1 MEDLAGKIND
11 LLSSPEGM
19 QQLNSLAS
27 MLGLGGGAAAPN
39 TNAPGQQTNTAN
51 PLQGLDLSSLAGL
64 LGGSGGN
71 IPSAGNSPNNGSGA
85 APLASLLAGLGA
97 NGNADGGG
105 SNPLG
110 ALSGLLGGNGLDGDT
125 IQTIM
130 KLAPLLA
137 TFREE
142 DKNTRLLHALRPHLG
157 EERQKKLD
165 EAVRIL
171 SLLRIV
177 PLLKGQGILPGIL

>member
-39 TNAPGQQTNTAN
+39 ATTPAPQANTGN

-64 LGGSGGN
+64 LGGAGGN
-71 IPSAGNSPNNGSGA
+71 IPSAGDSSNSGSGA
-85 APLASLLAGLGA
+85 APLASLLSGLG
-97 NGNADGGG
+97 GGG
-105 SNPLG
+105 TGGGNPLG
-110 ALSGLLGGNGLDGDT
+110 ALSGLLGGNGVDGDT

-137 TFREE
+137 TFRQE
-142 DKNTRLLHALRPHLG
+142 DDNTRLLHALRPHLG

-171 SLLRIV
+171 SLLRLV
-177 PLLKGQGILPGIL
+177 PLLKGQGIL